1 MDAHGKVYPDE
12 TKQNHVASWA
22 CEVGPGEVILSQT
35 QRALRTSL
43 HPRAEETEL
52 ASQDCGTAGVFCLSK
67 VIKDPYAL
75 RVSCLFLASRQH
87 VSSAA
92 ILWLLP
98 GSLGF

>member
-1 MDAHGKVYPDE
+1 MLRKSHYCSLTRLFVPQVDAHGKVHPDE

-22 CEVGPGEVILSQT
+22 CQVGRGEVILSQT

-67 VIKDPYAL
+67 VIKDPYAPSKG
-75 RVSCLFLASRQH
+75 V
-87 VSSAA
+87 
-92 ILWLLP
+92 LP
-98 GSLGF
+98 LSG